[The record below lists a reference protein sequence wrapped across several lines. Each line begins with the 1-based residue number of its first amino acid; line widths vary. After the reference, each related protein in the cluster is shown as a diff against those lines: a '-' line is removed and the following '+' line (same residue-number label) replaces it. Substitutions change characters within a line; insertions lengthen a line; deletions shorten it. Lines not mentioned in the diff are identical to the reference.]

1 MLNNLFQTKY
11 ILFILILFFGIF
23 ILVNILK
30 QFGLYEGMTDNNEN
44 KDNTDVVIGDD
55 VNLTTV
61 YNY

>member
-11 ILFILILFFGIF
+11 ILLILIIFFGIF

-30 QFGLYEGMTDNNEN
+30 QFGLYEGMTDNNES
-44 KDNTDVVIGDD
+44 KDTTDVVIGDD